1 MREGEMNKIMLQ
13 NLLNFIRK
21 IYNTQEFIPLHVPK
35 FLGKEKEYL
44 NECID
49 TTFVS
54 YVGAFVTRF
63 EEMTRDFTGAGFA
76 VATVSGTT
84 ALQIA
89 LQIAGVK
96 SGDEVITQPLTF
108 AATCNAIVHAGGTPL
123 FVDVDKNTLGMSPD
137 KLYDFLSEIAIV
149 NDDGYCYNKT
159 NGRRIAGCVPV
170 HIFGFPARITEI
182 IEICDQFNI
191 PVVED
196 AAESLGSFYKGKHTG
211 TFGKLGILSY
221 NGNKTITTGG
231 GGMILTND
239 EELAKRAKH
248 ITTTAKKPHPYEF
261 VHDEI
266 GYNFRMPNVNAAIG
280 VAQMEYIDRILKN
293 KRQTA
298 MLYKEFCEDN
308 GIEFISE
315 PENTFS
321 NYWLNTIV
329 LDGFESRNEFLKY
342 TNENGVM
349 TRPIWRLMNKLVM
362 FGQCQSGNLD
372 NSLWL
377 EERVVNLP
385 SSVRV

>member
-1 MREGEMNKIMLQ
+1 MLQ
-13 NLLNFIRK
+13 NLINFIRK
-21 IYNTQEFIPLHVPK
+21 IYNSQDFIPLHVPN
-35 FLGKEKEYL
+35 FLGNEKKYL

-54 YVGAFVTRF
+54 YVGAFVTKF

-108 AATCNAIVHAGGTPL
+108 AATCNAIVHAGGTPV
-123 FVDVDKNTLGMSPD
+123 FVDVDKHTLGMSPE
-137 KLYDFLSEIAIV
+137 KLFDFLNQTSIV
-149 NDDGYCYNKT
+149 KDDGYCYNRSS
-159 NGRRIAGCVPV
+159 GRRIAACLPV
-170 HIFGFPARITEI
+170 HIFGFPARIDEI
-182 IEICDQFNI
+182 IEICHKFNI
-191 PVVED
+191 VVVED

-221 NGNKTITTGG
+221 NGNKTVTTGG
-231 GGMILTND
+231 GGMILTD
-239 EELAKRAKH
+239 KEELAKRAKH

-280 VAQMEYIDRILKN
+280 VAQMEYIDKILEN

-308 GIEFISE
+308 GIDFITE

-329 LDGFESRNEFLKY
+329 LKNLDERNEFLKFS
-342 TNENGVM
+342 NENGVM
-349 TRPIWRLMNKLVM
+349 TRPIWRLMNKLPM
-362 FGQCQSGNLD
+362 FERCQSGNLE
-372 NSLWL
+372 NSLWY

-385 SSVRV
+385 SSVRI

>member
-1 MREGEMNKIMLQ
+1 MFEYLTQ
-13 NLLNFIRK
+13 FIRK
-21 IYNTQEFIPLHVPK
+21 IYKTDEFIPLHVPK
-35 FLGKEKEYL
+35 FLGNEKKYL

-54 YVGAFVTRF
+54 YVGAFVTKF
-63 EEMTRDFTGAGFA
+63 EEMTSDFIGAGYA

-89 LQIAGVK
+89 LQIAGVNK
-96 SGDEVITQPLTF
+96 GDEVITQPLTF
-108 AATCNAIVHAGGTPL
+108 AATCNAIAHAGGTPV
-123 FVDVDKNTLGMSPD
+123 FVDVELDTLGMSPE
-137 KLYDFLSEIAIV
+137 KLDDFLNENAIIK
-149 NDDGYCYNKT
+149 DDGVCYNKIT
-159 NGRRIAGCVPV
+159 NKRIAACLPV
-170 HIFGFPARITEI
+170 HIFGFPAKIEQI
-182 IEICDQFNI
+182 VEICRSFNI
-191 PVVED
+191 TVVED

-231 GGMILTND
+231 GGMIITDD

-266 GYNFRMPNVNAAIG
+266 GYNFRMPNINAAVG
-280 VAQMEYIDRILKN
+280 VAQMEYIDKILEN

-298 MLYKEFCEDN
+298 MLYKEFCEEN
-308 GIEFISE
+308 GINFLSE
-315 PENTFS
+315 PEGSYS

-329 LDGFESRNEFLKY
+329 LKNLDERNEFLKF

-349 TRPIWRLMNKLVM
+349 TRPIWRLMNKLPM
-362 FGQCQSGNLD
+362 FEQCQSGNLD

-385 SSVRV
+385 SSYRM

>member
-1 MREGEMNKIMLQ
+1 MLQ
-13 NLLNFIRK
+13 NLINFIRK
-21 IYNTQEFIPLHVPK
+21 IYNSQDFIPLHVPN
-35 FLGKEKEYL
+35 FLGNEKKYL

-54 YVGAFVTRF
+54 YVGAFVTKF

-108 AATCNAIVHAGGTPL
+108 AATCNAIVHAGGTPV
-123 FVDVDKNTLGMSPD
+123 FVDVDKHTLGMSPE
-137 KLYDFLSEIAIV
+137 KLFDFLNQTSIV
-149 NDDGYCYNKT
+149 KDDGYCYNRSS
-159 NGRRIAGCVPV
+159 GRRIAACLPV
-170 HIFGFPARITEI
+170 HIFGFPARIDEI
-182 IEICDQFNI
+182 IEICHKFNI
-191 PVVED
+191 VVVED

-221 NGNKTITTGG
+221 NGNKTVTTGG
-231 GGMILTND
+231 GGMILTD
-239 EELAKRAKH
+239 KEGLAKRAKH

-280 VAQMEYIDRILKN
+280 VAQMEYIDKILEN

-308 GIEFISE
+308 GIDFITE

-329 LDGFESRNEFLKY
+329 LKNLDERNEFLKFS
-342 TNENGVM
+342 NENGVM
-349 TRPIWRLMNKLVM
+349 TRPIWRLMNKLPM
-362 FGQCQSGNLD
+362 FERCQSGNLE
-372 NSLWL
+372 NSLWY

-385 SSVRV
+385 SSVRI

>member
-1 MREGEMNKIMLQ
+1 MLQ
-13 NLLNFIRK
+13 NLINFIRK
-21 IYNTQEFIPLHVPK
+21 IYNSQDFIPLHVPN
-35 FLGKEKEYL
+35 FLGNEKKYL

-54 YVGAFVTRF
+54 YVGAFVTKF

-108 AATCNAIVHAGGTPL
+108 AATCNAIVHAGGTPV
-123 FVDVDKNTLGMSPD
+123 FVDVDKHTLGMSPE
-137 KLYDFLSEIAIV
+137 KLFDFLNQTSIV
-149 NDDGYCYNKT
+149 KDDGYCYNRSS
-159 NGRRIAGCVPV
+159 GRRIVACLPV
-170 HIFGFPARITEI
+170 HIFGFPARIDEI
-182 IEICDQFNI
+182 IEICHKFNI
-191 PVVED
+191 VVVED

-221 NGNKTITTGG
+221 NGNKTVTTGG
-231 GGMILTND
+231 GGMILTD
-239 EELAKRAKH
+239 KEELAKRAKH

-280 VAQMEYIDRILKN
+280 VAQMEYIDKILEN

-308 GIEFISE
+308 GIDFITE

-329 LDGFESRNEFLKY
+329 LKNLDERNEFLKFS
-342 TNENGVM
+342 NENGVM
-349 TRPIWRLMNKLVM
+349 TRPIWRLMNKLPM
-362 FGQCQSGNLD
+362 FERCQSGNLE
-372 NSLWL
+372 NSLWY

-385 SSVRV
+385 SSVRI

>member
-1 MREGEMNKIMLQ
+1 MNNILTQ
-13 NLLNFIRK
+13 FIRK
-21 IYNTQEFIPLHVPK
+21 IYNSKEFIPLHAPK
-35 FLGKEKEYL
+35 FLGNEKKYL

-54 YVGAFVTRF
+54 YVGAFVTKF
-63 EEMTRDFTGAGFA
+63 EEMTRDFTGSAYA
-76 VATVSGTT
+76 VATSSGTT

-89 LQIAGVK
+89 LQIAGVRQ
-96 SGDEVITQPLTF
+96 GDEVITQPLTF
-108 AATCNAIVHAGGTPL
+108 VATCNAIVHSGGTPV
-123 FVDVDKNTLGMSPD
+123 FVDVELDTLGMSPE
-137 KLYDFLSEIAIV
+137 KLSDFLNEFAIIK
-149 NDDGYCYNKT
+149 DDGQCYNKAS
-159 NGRRIAGCVPV
+159 GKRISACVPV
-170 HIFGFPARITEI
+170 HIFGFPARIDQI
-182 IEICDQFNI
+182 VEICNKYNI

-196 AAESLGSFYKGKHTG
+196 AAESLGSFYKDKHTG

-231 GGMILTND
+231 GGMIITDD
-239 EELAKRAKH
+239 ETLAARAKH

-266 GYNFRMPNVNAAIG
+266 GYNFRMPNINAAVG
-280 VAQMEYIDRILKN
+280 VAQMEYIDRILEN

-298 MLYKEFCEDN
+298 MLYKEFCEEN
-308 GIEFISE
+308 GIKFLTE
-315 PENTFS
+315 PKGAFS

-329 LDGFESRNEFLKY
+329 LRNLDERNEFLKF

-349 TRPIWRLMNKLVM
+349 TRPIWRLMNKLPM
-362 FGQCQSGNLD
+362 FEQCQSGNLD

-385 SSVRV
+385 SSYRI